1 MISTIVS
8 FVLVLGI
15 LIFFHELGHYLVAR
29 RSGIVVE
36 EFGMGYPPRAAKLFT
51 FQGTDFTLN
60 WIPFGGFARMKGED
74 ATDMSPGSFNAASA
88 LGRALTLVAGPAMNF
103 ILAILF
109 FAFSFM
115 AGFPAAAATPELGNV
130 PAGSLAAQVGLQ
142 SGDVLLQQ
150 GDRAV
155 LVSAEPDLAAK
166 STDTEQP
173 GADLTVLRQ
182 GGMVTLAVPEGATTA
197 DLLADVSFSG
207 VLNTRIFV
215 VSENSPAYDAG
226 ILAGDRVYAVN
237 GTVITPEI
245 SLSQEIARYA
255 GQEMTM
261 TVLRDGKLLDLK
273 MTPRLNPP
281 PGEGAVG
288 VGIESASSLATM
300 PFLQALSEGLFFTW
314 DYITFMVRMPF
325 DALRGALAPGQ
336 ADLVGPIGIAQM
348 VGDAVSATVQTG
360 LWYPIWRLSAIL
372 SAALAITNLL
382 PIPALDGGRLVFIL
396 VEVLRGKRVS
406 PEREGMVH
414 MVGFVVLLGLMVL
427 ITFRDINTTRVGLD
441 WVQLLGQ

>member
-8 FVLVLGI
+8 FILVLGI

-36 EFGMGYPPRAAKLFT
+36 EFGMGYPPRAVKLFT

-74 ATDMSPGSFNAASA
+74 ASDMSPGSFNAAPA

-115 AGFPAAAATPELGNV
+115 AGFPAPAATPQLNQI
-130 PAGSLAAQVGLQ
+130 PDTSLAAQVGLQ
-142 SGDVLLQQ
+142 PGDILLAQ
-150 GDRAV
+150 GDRPV
-155 LVSAEPDLAAK
+155 MVSMLDEVTAK
-166 STDTEQP
+166 TTNAEQP

-182 GGMVTLAVPEGATTA
+182 GATVTLSTPADATTA
-197 DLLADVSFSG
+197 DLLAGVDYG
-207 VLNTRIFV
+207 TVLNTRVFA
-215 VSENSPAYDAG
+215 VSENSPAQTAG
-226 ILAGDRVYAVN
+226 LQTGDRVYAIN
-237 GTVITPEI
+237 GEI
-245 SLSQEIARYA
+245 VTADMSLSREIARHA
-255 GQEMTM
+255 DQEMTM
-261 TVLRDGKLLDLK
+261 TILRDGRLIEVN
-273 MTPRLNPP
+273 MVPRGNPP
-281 PGEGAVG
+281 AGEGAIG
-288 VGIESASSLATM
+288 IGIESASSLATLSLF
-300 PFLQALSEGLFFTW
+300 PALKEGLIFTW
-314 DYITFMVRMPF
+314 DYITFMVRLPF

-414 MVGFVVLLGLMVL
+414 MIGFVVLLGLMVL
-427 ITFRDINTTRVGLD
+427 ITFRDFSTTREGLD
-441 WVQLLGQ
+441 WIQLLGQ

>member
-36 EFGMGYPPRAAKLFT
+36 EFGMGYPPRAVKLFT
-51 FQGTDFTLN
+51 FQGTLFTLN

-74 ATDMSPGSFNAASA
+74 AADMSPGAFNAAPA

-115 AGFPAAAATPELGNV
+115 AGFPAPAATPQLNQI
-130 PAGSLAAQVGLQ
+130 PDTSLAAQVGLQ
-142 SGDVLLQQ
+142 PGDILLAQ
-150 GDRAV
+150 GDRPV
-155 LVSAEPDLAAK
+155 MVSMLDEVAAK
-166 STDTEQP
+166 VTNAEEP

-182 GGMVTLAVPEGATTA
+182 GATLILTTPADATTA
-197 DLLADVSFSG
+197 DLLAGVEVG
-207 VLNTRIFV
+207 TVLNTRVFAI
-215 VSENSPAYDAG
+215 SENSPAQTAG
-226 ILAGDRVYAVN
+226 LQTGDRVYAIN
-237 GTVITPEI
+237 GEIVTADMSLSREI
-245 SLSQEIARYA
+245 SSHAD
-255 GQEMTM
+255 QEMTM
-261 TVLRDGKLLDLK
+261 TLLRDGTLIDAT
-273 MTPRLNPP
+273 MIPRSDPP
-281 PGEGAVG
+281 PGEGAIG
-288 VGIESASSLATM
+288 IGIESASSLATLSLF
-300 PFLQALSEGLFFTW
+300 PALKEGLFFTW
-314 DYITFMVRMPF
+314 EYITFMVRLPF
-325 DALRGALAPGQ
+325 DALSGALAPGQ

-348 VGDAVSATVQTG
+348 VGDAVDATVQTG

-382 PIPALDGGRLVFIL
+382 PIPALDGGRLIFIL

-414 MVGFVVLLGLMVL
+414 MIGFVVLLGLMVL
-427 ITFRDINTTRVGLD
+427 ITFRDIGATREGLD
-441 WVQLLGQ
+441 WIQLLGQ